1 MDLLTMFRSSI
12 GDLSTSTDMDSY
24 YQNFLDMAKNE
35 LITDDISDT
44 IIETETGKLTTV
56 LYAQLLMNDKDIA
69 TNPSLLLL
77 RNKLSTM
84 TKGERV
90 EEE

>member
-1 MDLLTMFRSSI
+1 MFRSSI

-90 EEE
+90 EEEW